1 MLKKIFAGIVVVIV
15 CAYGG
20 LWLFAAVLHSK
31 SDSNQWPENLGAL
44 SDVPNRY
51 AESENNAA
59 ANALMK
65 LTMPLGISVTPLEK
79 QTSVRDGYDD
89 VKKSISDYVS
99 AQLERASDQSA
110 PPPAAVEAF
119 FAAHQTQI
127 DQVRDHIANAGP
139 IRWQMHFH
147 AGADAPLPNLLGHM
161 SLARLFTA
169 RALAKAANHDASA
182 WDDLHVIWQ
191 LDNELWNR
199 PELISQLIALAGS
212 RMVNAAAVKMPLPE
226 PAWLSELQS
235 RDYRRDFARTF
246 QAEASSWTIM
256 FKNDLHKKTVKTLVT
271 YPYVDACLADG
282 VEQMRRE
289 TVRMASMS
297 NCDLANVPPLSI
309 SQWNTISRIAF
320 PNLTAAWQRVYRFQA
335 EREATQKA
343 LALRHGR
350 TPSTASVCTDGK
362 WIVDANSVKFD
373 RTIPIEYGTK
383 YPLEYAVTR

>member
-1 MLKKIFAGIVVVIV
+1 MCEPCGDGGGCNVRASSPRKSSKPSRAARRQHHRSAAMERGSCRPATFASVNQSRDSFRSSTRIGSIILKKIFAGIVVVIV

-65 LTMPLGISVTPLEK
+65 LTMPLGISVTPLER

-226 PAWLSELQS
+226 PAGPSERQP
-235 RDYRRDFARTF
+235 R
-246 QAEASSWTIM
+246 
-256 FKNDLHKKTVKTLVT
+256 
-271 YPYVDACLADG
+271 G
-282 VEQMRRE
+282 
-289 TVRMASMS
+289 
-297 NCDLANVPPLSI
+297 
-309 SQWNTISRIAF
+309 
-320 PNLTAAWQRVYRFQA
+320 
-335 EREATQKA
+335 
-343 LALRHGR
+343 
-350 TPSTASVCTDGK
+350 
-362 WIVDANSVKFD
+362 
-373 RTIPIEYGTK
+373 
-383 YPLEYAVTR
+383 